1 MIRGHAPGLLL
12 YVQADRAAPFAK
24 VGLGGAGVARAVYA
38 ADVEEVINNPPA
50 TPGRQQPRP
59 VLGSYALIDRSL
71 VAAFCFSRLRAA
83 YVEWIVLS
91 HDLRV

>member
-1 MIRGHAPGLLL
+1 
-12 YVQADRAAPFAK
+12 
-24 VGLGGAGVARAVYA
+24 
-38 ADVEEVINNPPA
+38 
-50 TPGRQQPRP
+50 
-59 VLGSYALIDRSL
+59 

>member
-12 YVQADRAAPFAK
+12 YVQADRAAPFAEI
-24 VGLGGAGVARAVYA
+24 GLGGAGVARAIYA
-38 ADVEEVINNPPA
+38 ADVEEVVDNPPA
-50 TPGRQQPRP
+50 TLRRQQPRP

-83 YVEWIVLS
+83 
-91 HDLRV
+91 